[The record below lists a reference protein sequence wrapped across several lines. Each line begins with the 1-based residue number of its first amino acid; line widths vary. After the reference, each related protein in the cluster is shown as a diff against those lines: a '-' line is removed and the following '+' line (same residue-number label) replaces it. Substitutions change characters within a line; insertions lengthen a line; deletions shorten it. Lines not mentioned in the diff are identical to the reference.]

1 MRIARYA
8 AQELKTDFLKQ
19 APIGEVAPEHFRL
32 NFSQVKCAEGV
43 AGNHCAAEV
52 PIPLPQEAQLMTI
65 PSSARRSALDVIVGP
80 IAPTLSVALVAHAA
94 CHSDDVH
101 ADRR

>member
-1 MRIARYA
+1 MRIAPYA

-32 NFSQVKCAEGV
+32 NYSQAKCAEDV
-43 AGNHCAAEV
+43 AGGHIRGGGADTFAPGGTTDDDSKLCTT
-52 PIPLPQEAQLMTI
+52 LCFGC
-65 PSSARRSALDVIVGP
+65 IVGP
-80 IAPTLSVALVAHAA
+80 IAPTLSVALVALAA
-94 CHSDDVH
+94 CHSDHVH